1 PGQPPAAIYPLS
13 LHDALPIYLDQRRTE
28 GVQRRD
34 QEVAHRGGELHGRRS
49 AVNQRLGQLR
59 AELLDHRTESLGQLD
74 EPRRQGLNGACEG
87 ATQGLDHRADR
98 ASQVRE
104 HLAQSR
110 QCRLQHGREG
120 SRRGAHDLEQVTER
134 DADRLESRLQCAHR
148 VVDVVEEVPQTL
160 LQLGLGDGVSNA
172 VQQFT
177 HRRADDREDPLEG
190 VRQLDEHVLQ
200 RRAGDRADVVHRLVR
215 TLKGADQALAEG
227 RSIDR
232 VRDALQSVT
241 ELLETGAAS
250 LAGRGTERAKDPA
263 RLIGDIA
270 EVLDSLDAGVDPVG
284 ELAAL
289 VGLVE
294 EFGEVLRDVG
304 EPLRQARQLACAL
317 LAQDPDN
324 PGHVTRGRR
333 GDLDGLGQVSKHA
346 AHGIHE
352 LEGQVVGEGAEEA
365 ADLRGRRGEATLPLR
380 GQAVAQAVDR
390 LRGLSPEVVPN
401 DVLQI
406 RPALDAL
413 RNTPADILQRHGRSD
428 QADGQATEDARQRQ
442 ARRGDLRQGRRQGEE
457 VRPRS
462 QSCRAEQADGVGH
475 ASDQG
480 QVLVDVAEQ
489 VTQLAESVLQQPA
502 ARQGGNLSRD
512 QPGRLVVHL
521 RQDWDGPRPSEPGQ
535 PCLGS
540 PVPRLI
546 NLRVDVRR
554 DVVEL
559 VLDVVAEILD
569 PDQQSITGLAVE
581 VCTDGNL
588 VLLLQPLQF
597 LLHHQDLALGASHSL
612 DVQVELDVGDL
623 VELVDVVG
631 ELGDLAEVGVVDRLP
646 LLAVVHRSVDLAL
659 QLAHVRLQVDGLAA
673 HLFEVVAKLVDR
685 QVAPVDVGQIDLDLV
700 LQVLGQVLQLGPVD
714 IDVDLQV
721 LHGGLH
727 RPEGSL

>member
-1 PGQPPAAIYPLS
+1 
-13 LHDALPIYLDQRRTE
+13 
-28 GVQRRD
+28 
-34 QEVAHRGGELHGRRS
+34 
-49 AVNQRLGQLR
+49 
-59 AELLDHRTESLGQLD
+59 
-74 EPRRQGLNGACEG
+74 
-87 ATQGLDHRADR
+87 
-98 ASQVRE
+98 
-104 HLAQSR
+104 
-110 QCRLQHGREG
+110 
-120 SRRGAHDLEQVTER
+120 
-134 DADRLESRLQCAHR
+134 
-148 VVDVVEEVPQTL
+148 
-160 LQLGLGDGVSNA
+160 
-172 VQQFT
+172 
-177 HRRADDREDPLEG
+177 
-190 VRQLDEHVLQ
+190 
-200 RRAGDRADVVHRLVR
+200 
-215 TLKGADQALAEG
+215 
-227 RSIDR
+227 
-232 VRDALQSVT
+232 
-241 ELLETGAAS
+241 
-250 LAGRGTERAKDPA
+250 
-263 RLIGDIA
+263 
-270 EVLDSLDAGVDPVG
+270 
-284 ELAAL
+284 AL

-317 LAQDPDN
+317 LAQDPDD

-365 ADLRGRRGEATLPLR
+365 ADLRGRRGEAALQLR
-380 GQAVAQAVDR
+380 EQDVPQAVDR
-390 LRGLSPEVVPN
+390 LRGLSPEVVTD

-406 RPALDAL
+406 RPALDEL
-413 RNTPADILQRHGRSD
+413 RNTLADVLQGHSGSD
-428 QADGQATEDARQRQ
+428 QADGQAAEDARQRQ
-442 ARRGDLRQGRRQGEE
+442 ARQGDLRQGRRQGEE

-462 QSCRAEQADGVGH
+462 QPCRAKQADGVGH
-475 ASDQG
+475 AGDQR

-521 RQDWDGPRPSEPGQ
+521 RQDWGGPRPSEPGQ
-535 PCLGS
+535 PGLGS
-540 PVPRLI
+540 PVPRLVD
-546 NLRVDVRR
+546 LRVDVRR

-581 VCTDGNL
+581 VRTDGNL
-588 VLLLQPLQF
+588 VLLLQPLQL
-597 LLHHQDLALGASHSL
+597 LLHHQDLALGASHPL
-612 DVQVELDVGDL
+612 NVQVELDVGDL

-646 LLAVVHRSVDLAL
+646 LLAVVHRPVDLAL

-673 HLFEVVAKLVDR
+673 HLFEVVTKLVDR
-685 QVAPVDVGQIDLDLV
+685 QVAPVDVSQIDLDLV

-727 RPEGSL
+727 RPEGSLGLGDGVPVIDLDRDLHLGTTLDVAEVALQISVEARGIRVDLDAYAPDDRGTSHELPPRSGVSGAGRS